1 MFKASVQEAR
11 LMWGGTL
18 GQRFWRLLVIRM
30 AAGWLWR
37 WCRAC
42 DELKLRFAMEC
53 RSCSTWRNAVEAIE
67 GFDSGVGAVGRGP
80 SSFAFPM
87 TLRFV
92 G

>member
-37 WCRAC
+37 WCRAS

-53 RSCSTWRNAVEAIE
+53 RSCARRGGTRSRRSKALIRALAPL
-67 GFDSGVGAVGRGP
+67 GADLHRSP
-80 SSFAFPM
+80 S
-87 TLRFV
+87 R
-92 G
+92 